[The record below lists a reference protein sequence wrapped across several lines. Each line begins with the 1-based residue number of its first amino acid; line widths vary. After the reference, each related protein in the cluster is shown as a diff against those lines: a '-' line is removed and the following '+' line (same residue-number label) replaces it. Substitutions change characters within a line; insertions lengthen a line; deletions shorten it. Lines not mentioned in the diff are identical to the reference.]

1 MKPAELVKIAK
12 ALSDPT
18 RLRIYQSISACRE
31 MFCGEIVKGYRLTP
45 GTVSHHLRI
54 LAEANLIE
62 CRREGQFIYNRSRP
76 ETIREYASTLIT
88 TATRKTHRKK
98 KETKRKAASLSA
110 DG

>member
-18 RLRIYQSISACRE
+18 RLRIYQSISACHE

-62 CRREGQFIYNRSRP
+62 CRREGQFIYNRALP
-76 ETIREYASTLIT
+76 ETVHEY
-88 TATRKTHRKK
+88 TRSLVGIAG
-98 KETKRKAASLSA
+98 KRKAATKR
-110 DG
+110 